1 MKKRKVIIDCDPGI
15 DDSLAIM
22 LALKSPEIEV
32 IGITIVCGNSP
43 VEMGFGNAKKIL
55 KQMNR
60 LDVPVYIGESTPLR
74 RDYVNALDTHG
85 EDGLGES
92 FLPEVTGYQQ
102 QISAVDFLAD
112 VLKKEK
118 VSIIE
123 LAPMTNLARLIQK
136 DKEAFSCI
144 EEIVSMGGSFKSH
157 GNCSPVAEYNYWCDP
172 DGASLVYETLHQNGQ
187 KIHMVGLDVTRK
199 IVLTPDLLEYMCRL
213 NKETGEFV
221 INLTTEELAY
231 ATDYCGVKSG
241 KNEDKFKNASLT
253 KEPAKYVKAPLIKE
267 SPVNIECQVTDV
279 VPCGSHDMFVA
290 KVLCVHAD
298 KKYMDEN
305 GTFSFEKAKPIVYSH
320 GWYYGLGK
328 KIGKFGY
335 SVIKKKAAKKR
346 YRKNK

>member
-1 MKKRKVIIDCDPGI
+1 MI
-15 DDSLAIM
+15 
-22 LALKSPEIEV
+22 
-32 IGITIVCGNSP
+32 
-43 VEMGFGNAKKIL
+43 
-55 KQMNR
+55 
-60 LDVPVYIGESTPLR
+60 
-74 RDYVNALDTHG
+74 
-85 EDGLGES
+85 
-92 FLPEVTGYQQ
+92 
-102 QISAVDFLAD
+102 
-112 VLKKEK
+112 
-118 VSIIE
+118 
-123 LAPMTNLARLIQK
+123 
-136 DKEAFSCI
+136 
-144 EEIVSMGGSFKSH
+144 
-157 GNCSPVAEYNYWCDP
+157 
-172 DGASLVYETLHQNGQ
+172 
-187 KIHMVGLDVTRK
+187 
-199 IVLTPDLLEYMCRL
+199 
-213 NKETGEFV
+213 KETVEFV

-241 KNEDKFKNASLT
+241 KDEDKFKNASLT